1 MADFIDFV
9 IDGVRKNSMVKEFI
23 TLLQDGTVGEI
34 EEWFKKQ
41 EYEVD
46 KEDIKRLIDGKA
58 SAPEVKESV
67 KSGTY

>member
-9 IDGVRKNSMVKEFI
+9 IDGVIKNSMVKEFL
-23 TLLQDGTVGEI
+23 TLLQDGTVEEL

-58 SAPEVKESV
+58 SASEVKESV